1 MRANQPLNQLRIIA
15 GTWRGRKLGFPPVAG
30 LRPTPDRV
38 RETLFNWLGSSVRGA
53 RCLDLFAGSGA
64 LGLEAA
70 SRGAAEV
77 VLVDADPLVAR
88 TLREQLRVLDA
99 RQVHMVQSN
108 CERYLRGAPEV
119 FDLVFL
125 DPPFHRGMLPA
136 CVQLLEQGGWLA
148 PAAWIYIEAERALEP
163 PLPPN
168 WAPYRSKATQQVGY
182 RLVHRRG
189 IVPDKGESAA
199 TTLPRSE

>member
-1 MRANQPLNQLRIIA
+1 MRANQQPNQLRIIA
-15 GTWRGRKLGFPPVAG
+15 GTWRGRKLAFAPVAG

-38 RETLFNWLGSSVRGA
+38 RETLFNWLGASVRGA
-53 RCLDLFAGSGA
+53 CCLDLFAGSGA

-88 TLREQLRVLDA
+88 TLRDQLRLLDA
-99 RQVHMVQSN
+99 QQVRVVQAD
-108 CERYLRGAPEV
+108 CERYLRSVPEV

-136 CVQLLEQGGWLA
+136 CMRLLEQGGWLA
-148 PAAWIYIEAERALEP
+148 PDAWIYIESEREP
-163 PLPPN
+163 QPSLPAN
-168 WAPYRSKATQQVGY
+168 WAAHRSKATGQVRY
-182 RLVHRRG
+182 RLVRRQG
-189 IVPDKGESAA
+189 TAPDNAE
-199 TTLPRSE
+199 

>member
-1 MRANQPLNQLRIIA
+1 MRANQQPNRLRIIA
-15 GTWRGRKLGFPPVAG
+15 GTWRGRKLAFAPVAG

-38 RETLFNWLGSSVRGA
+38 RETLFNWLGPSVHGA

-88 TLREQLRVLDA
+88 TLRDQVRLLDA
-99 RQVHMVQSN
+99 RQVSVVQADG
-108 CERYLRGAPEV
+108 ERYLRGVPGV

-136 CVQLLEQGGWLA
+136 CMQLLEQGGWLA
-148 PAAWIYIEAERALEP
+148 PAAWIYIEAERTLEP
-163 PLPPN
+163 PLPPG
-168 WAPYRSKATQQVGY
+168 WTVRRSKEAGQVGY
-182 RLVHRRG
+182 RLVRRPG
-189 IVPDKGESAA
+189 AVPAKGGGANAA
-199 TTLPRSE
+199 I

>member
-1 MRANQPLNQLRIIA
+1 MRVNQQPNRLRIIA
-15 GTWRGRKLGFPPVAG
+15 GTWRGRKLAFAPVAG

-38 RETLFNWLGSSVRGA
+38 RETLFNWLGTAVHGA

-70 SRGAAEV
+70 SRGATEV
-77 VLVDADPLVAR
+77 VLVDSDPLVAH
-88 TLREQLRVLDA
+88 TLRQQLRLLHAQQAHV
-99 RQVHMVQSN
+99 VQAD

-136 CVQLLEQGGWLA
+136 CLPLLEQGGWLA
-148 PAAWIYIEAERALEP
+148 PGAWIYIEAERTLDP
-163 PLPPN
+163 PLPYG
-168 WAPYRSKATQQVGY
+168 WVVYRSQEAGQVSY
-182 RLVHRRG
+182 RLAQRQG
-189 IVPDKGESAA
+189 TGPLGGESNANIPPEA
-199 TTLPRSE
+199 V

>member
-1 MRANQPLNQLRIIA
+1 MRANQQLNQLRIIA
-15 GTWRGRKLGFPPVAG
+15 GTWRGRKLAFAPVAG

-38 RETLFNWLGSSVRGA
+38 RETLFNWLGSSVHGA

-88 TLREQLRVLDA
+88 TLREQLRVLNA
-99 RQVHMVQSN
+99 RQARVVQAA
-108 CERYLRGAPEV
+108 CAGYLRSAPEV

-125 DPPFHRGMLPA
+125 DPPFHRGMLPE
-136 CVQLLEQGGWLA
+136 CMQLLEQGGWLA
-148 PAAWIYIEAERALEP
+148 PAAWIYIEAERELDP
-163 PLPPN
+163 PLPAN
-168 WAPYRSKATQQVGY
+168 WAAYRSKTTGQVGY
-182 RLVHRRG
+182 RLIRR
-189 IVPDKGESAA
+189 
-199 TTLPRSE
+199 RSIPA